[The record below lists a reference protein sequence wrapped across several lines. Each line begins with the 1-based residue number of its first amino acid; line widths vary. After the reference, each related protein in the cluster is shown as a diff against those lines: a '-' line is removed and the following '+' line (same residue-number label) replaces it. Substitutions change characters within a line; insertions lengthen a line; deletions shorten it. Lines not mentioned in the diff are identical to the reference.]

1 MIWTQVAENLFPGEK
16 ASIFQ
21 GSPPP
26 AIFTDALN
34 WSLSTS
40 NIYWYSQLIPLHQ
53 QYLLML
59 STDPSP
65 PAIFTDTL
73 NRSLSATNI
82 YW

>member
-1 MIWTQVAENLFPGEK
+1 MIWTQVVENLFPGEK

-40 NIYWYSQLIPLHQ
+40 NIYW
-53 QYLLML
+53 
-59 STDPSP
+59 
-65 PAIFTDTL
+65 
-73 NRSLSATNI
+73 
-82 YW
+82 